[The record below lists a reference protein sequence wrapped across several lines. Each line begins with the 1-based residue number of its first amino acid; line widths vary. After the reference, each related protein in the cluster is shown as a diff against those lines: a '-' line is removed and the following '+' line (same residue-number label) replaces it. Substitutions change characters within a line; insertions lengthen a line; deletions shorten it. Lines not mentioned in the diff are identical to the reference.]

1 MFPIIPHHVV
11 KSVSPCEEKC
21 YRFSTFP
28 GRSRVGG
35 GNAVKAGHFVP
46 RNCTSKSFSIIQAP
60 NFDVKTTSF
69 DVVASKG
76 HLQPTDKSLTSSGGW
91 IRMLQP
97 AKDVHSSNI
106 VLELTD
112 GGSCV
117 NLRTTKNI
125 SQGEDLQLWF
135 SEEILAFMQIPFL
148 SPISI
153 QGQNRY
159 TCHICER
166 VFEDP
171 NPLKIHLATFCEKH
185 PVDILWNRLN
195 FILTSSFRSSP
206 PSPPAKTPL
215 PTATDTSTTG
225 RFSAFRPVPSSPRLE
240 PPSPPPSAAAAA
252 AHLET
257 IVSNMGSSKAG
268 HICVYCGKL
277 YSRKYGLKIHIRT
290 HTGFKPLKCKFC
302 LRPFGDP
309 SNLNKHVRLHSQ
321 ANSVYKCHICDKV
334 LVRRRDLQRHI
345 QSRHCAESQEISVTM
360 SSSSSSEDLTNI

>member
-1 MFPIIPHHVV
+1 MFPIIPHHIV
-11 KSVSPCEEKC
+11 KTVNPCEDKC
-21 YRFSTFP
+21 FRISTFAA
-28 GRSRVGG
+28 RVRPSA
-35 GNAVKAGHFVP
+35 GNFLP
-46 RNCTSKSFSIIQAP
+46 RNTQSKPYSIIQAP
-60 NFDVKTTSF
+60 VDGRSCGFEVITM
-69 DVVASKG
+69 KG
-76 HLQPTDKSLTSSGGW
+76 HLQPTEKSLGSTGGW
-91 IRMLQP
+91 IRLLQLSR
-97 AKDVHSSNI
+97 DVHSGN
-106 VLELTD
+106 VCLELTN
-112 GGSCV
+112 GGSSV
-117 NLRTTKNI
+117 NIRCTRNI
-125 SQGEDLQLWF
+125 SEGEDLQLWF

-148 SPISI
+148 SPGNI

-185 PVDILWNRLN
+185 PVDVLWNRLN
-195 FILTSSFRSSP
+195 FILSSSFRPSP
-206 PSPPAKTPL
+206 PSPPPKTPL
-215 PTATDTSTTG
+215 AAPSDPSGG
-225 RFSAFRPVPSSPRLE
+225 RFSAFRPVTSSPRLE
-240 PPSPPPSAAAAA
+240 SSSPPPSAAAAA

-268 HICVYCGKL
+268 HVCVYCGKL

-345 QSRHCAESQEISVTM
+345 QSRHCSETQTIPLSTTI
-360 SSSSSSEDLTNI
+360 SSSSSSEDLTNG